1 MKKVVRFFAMA
12 ALCGG
17 LCFGFA
23 ACGGDDDEDD
33 ADAPAVLLEEAF
45 DNGIPTTWTNID
57 ADGDGLAWTTHE
69 SGTNGTVAAASMS
82 WDYNTRAALTPD
94 NYLVSPEIKV
104 AAKGYKLTWN
114 VAAQDPDYPADHYEV
129 LVGTLNGNTFTG
141 DKVYS
146 ETLSSSEWAARAV
159 DLDQYKGQTVRIAFR
174 HCDCSD
180 LFIMKVDDVK
190 VAK

>member
-23 ACGGDDDEDD
+23 ACGGDEDEGEEG
-33 ADAPAVLLEEAF
+33 PEVLLEEAF
-45 DNGIPTTWTNID
+45 NADIPTTWTNID
-57 ADGDGLAWTTHE
+57 ADGDGFVWMMHQE
-69 SGTNGTVAAASMS
+69 GCNGTTAACSYS
-82 WDYNTRAALTPD
+82 WDPSSQAALTPD
-94 NYLVSPEIKV
+94 NYLVSPEFKV
-104 AAKGYKLTWN
+104 PSKGYKLTWQ
-114 VAAQDPDYPADHYEV
+114 VAAQDPAYPADHYEV
-129 LVGTLNGNTFTG
+129 LVGTLSGNTFSG

-146 ETLSSSEWAARAV
+146 ETLSTDQWNLRTV

-180 LFIMKVDDVK
+180 LFIMKIDDVK